1 MRNARKFLC
10 WTTAVVTLSGA
21 APLLGQTFAAGLGGV
36 PVIGPIPVHA
46 DTHVNVPGHNRR
58 AEETLLYGRVRNGVY
73 TVDGM
78 TAKVK
83 LNYDVN
89 GVSFLYLFV
98 PGVGTAVVS
107 VVADPQ
113 AVAIE
118 AKLHEDLLSFAVGEH
133 RFTLSGVALAS
144 NKGTAP
150 AHLYVKLDRTAW
162 QLSHRPM
169 VGFGNLAEAPYVWP
183 GALPAAAAQAQAEA
197 VPAAPPVPANLLP
210 SKKAVQPAVVAA
222 RSVSTDPVTLQ

>member
-1 MRNARKFLC
+1 MRSARKFLC

-21 APLLGQTFAAGLGGV
+21 APILAQTFAAGMGTV
-36 PVIGPIPVHA
+36 PVVGPVPVHA
-46 DTHVNVPGHNRR
+46 DTRVNVPGHSRH
-58 AEETLLYGRVRNGVY
+58 AEETQLFGRVRDGVY

-89 GVSFLYLFV
+89 GVNFLYLFV

-107 VVADPQ
+107 VLPDPQ
-113 AVAIE
+113 AVVTE
-118 AKLHEDLLSFAVGEH
+118 AKLHEDVLSFTVGEH

-150 AHLYVKLDRTAW
+150 THLYVKLDRTAW
-162 QLSHRPM
+162 QLSRRPM
-169 VGFGNLAEAPYVWP
+169 VGFGNLAEGPYVWP
-183 GALPAAAAQAQAEA
+183 GALPAPTQAQADP
-197 VPAAPPVPANLLP
+197 VPVAPPVPANLLP
-210 SKKAVQPAVVAA
+210 STSAVRPAAVTARPVSLEPVA
-222 RSVSTDPVTLQ
+222 LQ